1 MKRLNSK
8 ELRSLNECAY
18 HTMSNQQLDESI
30 LGAIGRG
37 IGKAASRAG
46 SVAARTTSAVG
57 RSGLKTSAI
66 STVGRAGRGIRELGQ
81 NVADKISDIRTG
93 TTAASSTRAAQ
104 RAASAPGAAQR
115 AAAQTKALA
124 DRESLIQDALNAS
137 RNTPMSASDAARR
150 ISAERALAAGKL
162 DDAEMALGLTQPT
175 AKSAITA
182 KDVLAATA
190 GNVAANKAQEKGFFS
205 GNLTGIGQEAE
216 KSLGQNIFGDI
227 SNTVG
232 ASSQQISSS
241 IGATRRGS
249 RR

>member
-18 HTMSNQQLDESI
+18 HTMSNDQLDENI
-30 LGAIGRG
+30 LGTIGRG
-37 IGKAASRAG
+37 IVRAASRAG

-57 RSGLKTSAI
+57 RSGLKKSAI
-66 STVGRAGRGIRELGQ
+66 STVGRAGKGIRELGQ

-93 TTAASSTRAAQ
+93 TTTASSTRAAQ

-162 DDAEMALGLTQPT
+162 DDAEMALDLRQPT
-175 AKSAITA
+175 AASKGAITG
-182 KDVLAATA
+182 KDVLAAGTGA
-190 GNVAANKAQEKGFFS
+190 LVSNQLQSKGFFS
-205 GNLTGIGQEAE
+205 SNLQGLAQDAEAT
-216 KSLGQNIFGDI
+216 LADNIFGDARRTIRGSSGKI
-227 SNTVG
+227 S
-232 ASSQQISSS
+232 QS
-241 IGATRRGS
+241 IGRPS
-249 RR
+249 R

>member
-18 HTMSNQQLDESI
+18 HTMSNDQLDENI
-30 LGAIGRG
+30 LGTIGRG
-37 IGKAASRAG
+37 IVRAASRAG

-57 RSGLKTSAI
+57 RSGLKKSAI
-66 STVGRAGRGIRELGQ
+66 STVGRAGKGIRELGQ

-93 TTAASSTRAAQ
+93 TTTASSTRAAQ

-150 ISAERALAAGKL
+150 ISAERAGTTG
-162 DDAEMALGLTQPT
+162 DWF
-175 AKSAITA
+175 
-182 KDVLAATA
+182 
-190 GNVAANKAQEKGFFS
+190 GNRW
-205 GNLTGIGQEAE
+205 NL
-216 KSLGQNIFGDI
+216 LCF
-227 SNTVG
+227 V
-232 ASSQQISSS
+232 SS
-241 IGATRRGS
+241 IYWRE
-249 RR
+249 

>member
-37 IGKAASRAG
+37 IGKAVTGAG
-46 SVAARTTSAVG
+46 SVAARSTSAVG
-57 RSGLKTSAI
+57 RSGLKRAATFRI
-66 STVGRAGRGIRELGQ
+66 GRATKGIKELGQ

-93 TTAASSTRAAQ
+93 TTTASSTRAAQ

-115 AAAQTKALA
+115 ATSAQRVLA

-162 DDAEMALGLTQPT
+162 DDAELALGLKQPT
-175 AKSAITA
+175 AKGAITA

-190 GNVAANKAQEKGFFS
+190 GGVAADKIKNKGFVS
-205 GNLTGIGQEAE
+205 GNLKGISQKAE
-216 KSLGQNIFGDI
+216 ESLGQNIFGDI